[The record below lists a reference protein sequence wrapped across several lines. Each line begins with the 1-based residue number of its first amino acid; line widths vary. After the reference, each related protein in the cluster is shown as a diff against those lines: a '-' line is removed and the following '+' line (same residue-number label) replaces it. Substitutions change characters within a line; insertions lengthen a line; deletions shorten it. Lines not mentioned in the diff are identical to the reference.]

1 MSLGARKGLETL
13 ARAVCWRAAAHS
25 RILASRIPWTEEP
38 GGLLSIGSHRVRH
51 DCSDLAA
58 AAAAG
63 DTARREWE
71 AGGQPPPTKLSCRG
85 QGGEWLG
92 DPGRSGFDFMS

>member
-1 MSLGARKGLETL
+1 METL
-13 ARAVCWRAAAHS
+13 ARAVCWKAAAHS
-25 RILASRIPWTEEP
+25 RILALRILWTEEP
-38 GGLLSIGSHRVRH
+38 GGLLSIGSHRVGH
-51 DCSDLAA
+51 DCSDL

-71 AGGQPPPTKLSCRG
+71 AGGQPTLTKLRCRG